1 MPQLPRHMKI
11 RRSQSRLLVKKRH
24 FLRNYPVIK
33 SCKLLCKELQSNNN
47 TLAKALSKEKQESQ
61 LLFSQNINLLS
72 EVQDLTAARN
82 KRDTVI
88 SNILNN
94 SKEMLQMLVAI
105 TGYLTNTIS
114 CCQEFIRSVPTN
126 MRMSCSSVGR
136 RDSMRRLSLR
146 SPTRGVVKPMVS
158 GHTITK
164 PTINLSR
171 VNMRHINNSSNLS
184 IIPEVSTPPRN
195 QELNNSVPARQRRS
209 NNGRVCRMPERLA
222 VTSPRDNA
230 DEQERRLSERSNRY
244 SGRISGRLS
253 QSKAR
258 LSRNSVSRS
267 SIERFETIRSPR
279 VKLNDVSKL
288 LQNSQSINIRMLTES
303 QNNQENSS
311 PESSDDANR
320 KEQTV
325 VPDTPPSDGFKNDND
340 RSKMNGI
347 KSKRLH
353 KELNTTKQHERRN
366 VSARKYCT
374 PHYED
379 PLEGPSWLF
388 DNSRVVPS
396 FASKEKKTDDVDA
409 SNDDNMSMTLKT
421 TDSSDASDDERRTR
435 QQISSLPTSS
445 RVNGCKKTKEMNDRN
460 ESSMLQQT
468 ETNDTVSNATT
479 DTNENVCNDEDSPV
493 AAEVVSFVTQR
504 RGCFEN
510 EDLDDYTLMF
520 QQKPRN
526 LHFDINDLILP
537 VLEQSVLK
545 PMATVEAEPEVTST
559 LRKISQICPV
569 PSASH
574 NTLNESTF
582 NQSTVKLPLL
592 INNDY
597 NDNESTPMANKRS
610 EYLQRKRKSNKSTL
624 RESADFDDTPPFK
637 KKNSQKKRKN
647 RSVKDP
653 SAAKVV
659 LEKLDETEVKS
670 RTPSP
675 KMNESESRE
684 FNQSLSSLH
693 ANNLS
698 DSDSN
703 ASSNSQYT
711 SNRPRRKR
719 APTTFVQPNLRMK
732 LRRN

>member
-24 FLRNYPVIK
+24 FLKNYPVIK

-61 LLFSQNINLLS
+61 LLFSQNIGLLS
-72 EVQDLTAARN
+72 EVQDLTLARN

-94 SKEMLQMLVAI
+94 SKEMLQMLVAV

-114 CCQEFIRSVPTN
+114 CCQEFIRSAPTN

-195 QELNNSVPARQRRS
+195 QDLNNSVSARQRRS
-209 NNGRVCRMPERLA
+209 NNGRMCRMPERLT
-222 VTSPRDNA
+222 VSSPRDS
-230 DEQERRLSERSNRY
+230 DEHERRLSERSNRY

-253 QSKAR
+253 QSKSR
-258 LSRNSVSRS
+258 LSRNSRS
-267 SIERFETIRSPR
+267 QTNIENFESIRSPR

-311 PESSDDANR
+311 PENSDDVNHE
-320 KEQTV
+320 EQID
-325 VPDTPPSDGFKNDND
+325 VPETPPSNEFENNND
-340 RSKMNGI
+340 RSKMNGT
-347 KSKRLH
+347 KSKHRH
-353 KELNTTKQHERRN
+353 RELNTTKQHERRN
-366 VSARKYCT
+366 ISARKYRT
-374 PHYED
+374 PHYDD

-388 DNSRVVPS
+388 DNSQVVPS
-396 FASKEKKTDDVDA
+396 FTSKDDVDA
-409 SNDDNMSMTLKT
+409 SNDDNMSMTLLKA
-421 TDSSDASDDERRTR
+421 TDSSDASDNERRVT
-435 QQISSLPTSS
+435 QQMPSLPTSS
-445 RVNGCKKTKEMNDRN
+445 RRSSCKKNKEVNDEN
-460 ESSMLQQT
+460 ECSMVQQT
-468 ETNDTVSNATT
+468 ENNDTIPNTT
-479 DTNENVCNDEDSPV
+479 VDANENVCNDEDTPV
-493 AAEVVSFVTQR
+493 AANVVSFVTQR
-504 RGCFEN
+504 RGCFES
-510 EDLDDYTLMF
+510 EDDDDYTLMF
-520 QQKPRN
+520 TQKPPN
-526 LHFDINDLILP
+526 LHFDINDLMLP

-545 PMATVEAEPEVTST
+545 PMAPVETEPEVTNN

-574 NTLNESTF
+574 NTLDETTF

-592 INNDY
+592 MSNDY
-597 NDNESTPMANKRS
+597 NDNESTPMAKKS
-610 EYLQRKRKSNKSTL
+610 EYLQRKRKSKKTTL
-624 RESADFDDTPPFK
+624 RESNDFDDTPPFK
-637 KKNSQKKRKN
+637 KKNIQKKRKN
-647 RSVKDP
+647 KSVKDP

-675 KMNESESRE
+675 DETESHD

-703 ASSNSQYT
+703 ISSNSQYM

-719 APTTFVQPNLRMK
+719 APTTFVEPSLRMK